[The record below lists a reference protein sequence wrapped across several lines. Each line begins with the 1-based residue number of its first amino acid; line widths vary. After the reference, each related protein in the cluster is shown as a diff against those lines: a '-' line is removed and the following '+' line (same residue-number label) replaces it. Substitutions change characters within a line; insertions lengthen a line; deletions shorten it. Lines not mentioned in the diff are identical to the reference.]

1 MTTQDEVTDILNKL
15 RGLLGEGTPVSAPL
29 PSDIPAEI
37 RQRLNALPNG
47 LGRVIDQFISRR
59 ESQAQISDE
68 LAKIDPSLGPVVDQS
83 RDHVMA
89 GRQQID
95 YTQLNY
101 DDRRDQL
108 TPVENTPMG
117 QMAVLQAK
125 VDAIGNGS
133 DAIRGQTP
141 QAELRKVLVDTLAKR
156 YYEQAKAAMGAG
168 GGMPGGGAG
177 PPGGM
182 PGGGGGSPG
191 GAGGGSPLSALSS
204 PMSSLASAFSPLTS
218 ASGAGGGQDGL
229 DGPGL
234 PTSVGG
240 SEGGRKMAEAAL
252 TRLGK
257 PYVWGAT
264 GPNQFDCSGL
274 VDWSAQQS
282 TGHSLPRVTY
292 DLIKMGTRINPA
304 EARPG
309 DLVFSNFS
317 NRGPEHVQIALGGG
331 KVVHAPQNNDVV
343 KISTLPSNCIVK
355 RIF

>member
-29 PSDIPAEI
+29 PSEVPAEI
-37 RQRLNALPNG
+37 HERLNALPNG
-47 LGRVIDQFISRR
+47 LGRVIDAFISRR

-83 RDHVMA
+83 REHVEA

-101 DDRRDQL
+101 GDRRDQL
-108 TPVENTPMG
+108 TPVEGTPMG

-168 GGMPGGGAG
+168 GGSPGGGS
-177 PPGGM
+177 PGG
-182 PGGGGGSPG
+182 GSGGGGSPG
-191 GAGGGSPLSALSS
+191 GGGGGSPLSALSS

-218 ASGAGGGQDGL
+218 GSGAGGGQPGL
-229 DGPGL
+229 DDAGL
-234 PTSVGG
+234 PSSVGG
-240 SEGGRKMAEAAL
+240 SDAGRRFAETAL
-252 TRLGK
+252 TKLGK

-282 TGHSLPRVTY
+282 TGHALPRVTY

-343 KISTLPSNCIVK
+343 KISTLPNNCIVK

>member
-29 PSDIPAEI
+29 PSDIPADIHE
-37 RQRLNALPNG
+37 RLNALPNG
-47 LGRVIDQFISRR
+47 LGTVIDAFISRR
-59 ESQAQISDE
+59 ESQAQISAE

-83 RDHVMA
+83 RQHVEA
-89 GRQQID
+89 GREQID

-108 TPVENTPMG
+108 TPVEGTPMG

-125 VDAIGNGS
+125 VDAVGNGS
-133 DAIRGQTP
+133 NAIRSQSP

-156 YYEQAKAAMGAG
+156 YYEQAKASMG
-168 GGMPGGGAG
+168 
-177 PPGGM
+177 GGM

-191 GAGGGSPLSALSS
+191 GGTGGGGGSPGGGGGGSPLSALSS
-204 PMSSLASAFSPLTS
+204 PMSSLASAFSPPNS
-218 ASGAGGGQDGL
+218 GGGGGAGDG
-229 DGPGL
+229 DGVNGVGL
-234 PTSVGG
+234 PSSVGG
-240 SEGGRKMAEAAL
+240 SEAGRKVAEIAL
-252 TRLGK
+252 TKLGK

-274 VDWSAQQS
+274 VDWSTQQA

-343 KISTLPSNCIVK
+343 KISTLPGNCIVK

>member
-29 PSDIPAEI
+29 PSDVPAEI
-37 RQRLNALPNG
+37 HQRLNALPNG
-47 LGRVIDQFISRR
+47 LGHVIETFISRR

-83 RDHVMA
+83 RQHVEA

-95 YTQLNY
+95 YTELNY
-101 DDRRDQL
+101 NDRRDQL
-108 TPVENTPMG
+108 TPVEGTPMG

-125 VDAIGNGS
+125 VDAIGNGA

-156 YYEQAKAAMGAG
+156 YYEQAKAARGAG
-168 GGMPGGGAG
+168 GGMPGGGS
-177 PPGGM
+177 PGGGM
-182 PGGGGGSPG
+182 GGGGSPG
-191 GAGGGSPLSALSS
+191 GGGGGSPLSALSS
-204 PMSSLASAFSPLTS
+204 PMNSLASAFIPLS
-218 ASGAGGGQDGL
+218 AASGAGGGQD
-229 DGPGL
+229 DPGL
-234 PTSVGG
+234 PSSVGG
-240 SEGGRKMAEAAL
+240 SEAGRKFAETAL
-252 TRLGK
+252 TKLGK

-274 VDWSAQQS
+274 VDWAAQTS

-343 KISTLPSNCIVK
+343 KISTVPNNCIVK

>member
-15 RGLLGEGTPVSAPL
+15 RELLGEGTPVSAPL
-29 PSDIPAEI
+29 PSDVPAEI

-47 LGRVIDQFISRR
+47 LGRVIDAFISRR

-83 RDHVMA
+83 REHAEA

-101 DDRRDQL
+101 NDRRDQL
-108 TPVENTPMG
+108 APVEGTPMG
-117 QMAVLQAK
+117 QVAVLQAK
-125 VDAIGNGS
+125 VDAIGNGT
-133 DAIRGQTP
+133 DAIRGQAP

-168 GGMPGGGAG
+168 GGMRGGGSPAAG
-177 PPGGM
+177 MGGGGS
-182 PGGGGGSPG
+182 PGGGGGSPLG
-191 GAGGGSPLSALSS
+191 ALSS
-204 PMSSLASAFSPLTS
+204 PMSSLASALSPLTS
-218 ASGAGGGQDGL
+218 ASAGGGGQDG
-229 DGPGL
+229 PGL
-234 PTSVGG
+234 PSLVGG
-240 SEGGRKMAEAAL
+240 SEAGRKFAETAL
-252 TRLGK
+252 TKLGK

-274 VDWSAQQS
+274 VDWAAQTS

-304 EARPG
+304 DARPG

-317 NRGPEHVQIALGGG
+317 SRGPEHVQIALGGG

-343 KISTLPSNCIVK
+343 KISTVPNNCIVK